1 MWSKLPSR
9 RMSFLD
15 CQGGISALS
24 GTVDMA
30 SKISSNSQIQRLPT
44 HLKVTEVEKMA
55 DQDDPGQNTLPLVS
69 KL

>member
-1 MWSKLPSR
+1 MR
-9 RMSFLD
+9 GSFLD
-15 CQGGISALS
+15 YQGGISALS

-30 SKISSNSQIQRLPT
+30 SKISSKSQIQSFPT

-55 DQDDPGQNTLPLVS
+55 DQDDPRQNILLLVS